1 MMKSIK
7 HPMRPLNSDPP
18 LSDAILDGNWMYV
31 SGQGSVDVSTGT
43 FLLKNI
49 EEETKQTMENIRLIL
64 SQEEMGFQNIVKCN
78 VHLANMDDFEA
89 FNSVYRTY
97 FPNIKPARTT
107 VQSVLMQGIKVEI
120 DCVAKK

>member
-1 MMKSIK
+1 MRKSIK

-18 LSDAILDGNWMYV
+18 LRDAILDGNWMYV

-43 FLLKNI
+43 FLLNNI

>member
-1 MMKSIK
+1 MKSIK
-7 HPMRPLNSDPP
+7 HPLRSPESDPP
-18 LSDAILDGNWMYV
+18 LSDAIFDDQWMYV

-43 FLLKNI
+43 FMLDSI
-49 EEETKQTMENIRLIL
+49 QEETKRTMENIRMIL
-64 SQEEMGFQNIVKCN
+64 SQEEMGIEDIVKCN
-78 VHLANMDDFEA
+78 VHLADMSEFEA
-89 FNSVYRTY
+89 FNAVYRTY